1 MSEAEA
7 SSFALGT
14 FSIAGSPAFPALV
27 RNREAVALAALQPL
41 AASLD
46 HHLLGVDSMVE
57 FLDAWGHNSKALD
70 AIADFLGR
78 EAQGAKTWKA
88 LAAPVSALTTQA
100 PIMPRQVFCCGAN
113 YFKHVVDLIVDQGPG
128 ANPGTEGMDAVTLRK
143 YAEDLMT
150 RRKTTG
156 APYFFN
162 KPVSAITGP
171 NDPIVLPGFAKKP
184 DWELELAVV
193 IGKSARH
200 VKRAEA
206 LDYVAGYTIANDIS
220 NRDWIWARAEV
231 KAMGTDWVAG
241 KSCPSYL
248 PLGPY
253 IVPRR
258 FVANPQNLKITL
270 KLNGEVKQN
279 ESTSDMI
286 FDVARQIEHLS
297 SLVQLLPGD
306 IICTGSPA
314 GNGTHYNRF
323 LQEGDLVESNISG
336 LGSQHNPCILERI

>member
-1 MSEAEA
+1 MSKVEA

-14 FSIAGSPAFPALV
+14 FSIAGSPSFPALV
-27 RNREAVALAALQPL
+27 RNQDAVALAALQPL
-41 AASLD
+41 ADSLGVY
-46 HHLLGVDSMVE
+46 LGGVDSMLSFMQAWE
-57 FLDAWGHNSKALD
+57 QNSRSLIAIESFLE
-70 AIADFLGR
+70 R
-78 EAQGAKTWKA
+78 EAAGARIWKSLSAPLSA
-88 LAAPVSALTTQA
+88 LKVHAPVA
-100 PIMPRQVFCCGAN
+100 PRQVFCCGAN

-128 ANPGTEGMDAVTLRK
+128 ANPGTAGMDAKTLRE

-156 APYFFN
+156 TPYFFN
-162 KPVSAITGP
+162 KPVSSITGP

-193 IGKSARH
+193 IGKPARH

-206 LDYVAGYTIANDIS
+206 LDYVAGFTIANDIS
-220 NRDWIWARAEV
+220 NRDWIWARDEV

-241 KSCPSYL
+241 KSCPTYL

-253 IVPRR
+253 IVPRQ
-258 FVANPQNLKITL
+258 FVADPQDLTITL
-270 KLNGEVKQN
+270 KLNGKVKQN

-323 LQEGDLVESNISG
+323 LQEGDVVESSISG